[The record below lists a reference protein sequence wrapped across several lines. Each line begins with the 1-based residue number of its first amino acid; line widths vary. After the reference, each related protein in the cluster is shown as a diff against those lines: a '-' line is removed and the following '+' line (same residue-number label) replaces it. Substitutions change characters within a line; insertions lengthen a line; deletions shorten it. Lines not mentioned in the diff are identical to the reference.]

1 MSIFNSEI
9 RYGTCDRCGKYAE
22 YLFFDRDE
30 DEDED
35 GCVYPNPELCK
46 DCCTELAQMF
56 SRSATYYCKAIDII
70 EDYEQAE
77 WEERQGGITYGEE

>member
-9 RYGTCDRCGKYAE
+9 RYGTCDYCGKYAE
-22 YLFFDRDE
+22 YLFFDRGE

-35 GCVYPNPELCK
+35 GSVYPHLELCK
-46 DCCTELAQMF
+46 DCCIKLAQMF
-56 SRSATYYCKAIDII
+56 SRSAGYFSMAVEVI

-77 WEERQGGITYGEE
+77 WEERQGGITCGEE